1 MLGYWDT
8 GILGSWILVTG
19 YWLLGY
25 WYIGDWDTE
34 AREVGATAT
43 EVEDSV
49 EVATRY

>member
-1 MLGYWDT
+1 MAEDIVAAMTDMEDMVVVDMVDMVGM
-8 GILGSWILVTG
+8 GAK
-19 YWLLGY
+19 
-25 WYIGDWDTE
+25 E